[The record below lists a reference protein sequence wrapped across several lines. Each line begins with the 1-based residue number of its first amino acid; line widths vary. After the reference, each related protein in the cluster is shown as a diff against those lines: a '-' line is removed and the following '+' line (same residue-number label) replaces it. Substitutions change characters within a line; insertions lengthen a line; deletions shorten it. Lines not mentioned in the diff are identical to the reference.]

1 MIVGTSNLEALK
13 AEGAVVN
20 PPGIDLQSS
29 PTNIQVAGV
38 DEADIVKTHEGYI
51 YVVSGGRI
59 IILKAYPPEEAEIV
73 SQITL
78 DDAQPLEIFVSG
90 ERLAVLGSQWSVPLN
105 GYYGALFV
113 NIKTFVSVYDI
124 SDKTT
129 PTFLT
134 NFTISGS
141 YFNSRMIGDYVYFVA
156 SQPAYVIYDTIILP
170 KIYTH
175 EGVEEIRPSQIY
187 YSNASDNYYL
197 YTTVVALNIQNVE
210 EDANTMTL
218 MLGGTSNMYVSL
230 NNIYVTFPEP
240 SGQETSIYRIGV
252 QGRNMTNEA
261 QGKVSGRELN
271 QFSMDEYGDYFRI
284 ATATWSNGTLETN
297 LYVLDMNLTIV
308 GKLEGIAPNETLD
321 SARFIENRCYLSTS
335 VIRKDPFFVIDVE
348 NATDPKILGYLK
360 IPGFTR
366 YIHPYD
372 ADHVIGVGKDGSNVK
387 VSLFDVTN
395 VSAPTR
401 ISEFTVEGFW
411 SDALVL
417 TDHKAF
423 LFEYSKN
430 LLAIPVTIGQQ
441 DLQQYWIWQGLYV
454 FDITLGD
461 GLVLRGSIT
470 HQEYGADYWD
480 SSYQV
485 KRSLYIENVL
495 YTVSDR
501 KMKLNSLEDLTLLR
515 EIPFS

>member
-1 MIVGTSNLEALK
+1 
-13 AEGAVVN
+13 
-20 PPGIDLQSS
+20 
-29 PTNIQVAGV
+29 
-38 DEADIVKTHEGYI
+38 
-51 YVVSGGRI
+51 
-59 IILKAYPPEEAEIV
+59 
-73 SQITL
+73 
-78 DDAQPLEIFVSG
+78 
-90 ERLAVLGSQWSVPLN
+90 
-105 GYYGALFV
+105 
-113 NIKTFVSVYDI
+113 
-124 SDKTT
+124 
-129 PTFLT
+129 
-134 NFTISGS
+134 
-141 YFNSRMIGDYVYFVA
+141 
-156 SQPAYVIYDTIILP
+156 
-170 KIYTH
+170 
-175 EGVEEIRPSQIY
+175 
-187 YSNASDNYYL
+187 
-197 YTTVVALNIQNVE
+197 
-210 EDANTMTL
+210 
-218 MLGGTSNMYVSL
+218 
-230 NNIYVTFPEP
+230 
-240 SGQETSIYRIGV
+240 
-252 QGRNMTNEA
+252 
-261 QGKVSGRELN
+261 
-271 QFSMDEYGDYFRI
+271 MDEYGDYFRI